1 MKHIKKLIT
10 ERVEKIEQAC
20 FMHSES
26 LSTSFPTL
34 DRYTGGLSP
43 GDLICIGGRPGMGTT
58 SFSCGIAAN
67 VAINNPDKSVV
78 VFVADHQEQ
87 ITARILAAE
96 SSITTDEQREGT
108 LSESGW
114 EFINHAAEKLSGSR
128 LYIDDSVFLY
138 NEFREKLDT
147 VKNLGLVVLD
157 QPTLISG
164 FSDDCVEITAE
175 LKRIAQELAVPIIVT
190 ARLPPSCEQRKNKR
204 PCLADLTEITTGTR
218 FIDVALFLY
227 RENYYKPRFEIP
239 HLAEC
244 IVAKSH
250 SEKGT
255 VYLSWDDSLCRFS
268 TMIITKENEFY
279 E

>member
-1 MKHIKKLIT
+1 MRHIKKLLEKQIT
-10 ERVEKIEQAC
+10 KVEQAC
-20 FMHSES
+20 FVRPDS
-26 LSTSFPTL
+26 LSTMFPVL

-43 GDLICIGGRPGMGTT
+43 GDLICIGGRPGIGTT
-58 SFSCGIAAN
+58 AMALNISAN
-67 VAINNPDKSVV
+67 VATNNPDKSVV
-78 VFVADHQEQ
+78 LFTADNQEQ
-87 ITARILAAE
+87 MTARILAAE
-96 SSITTDEQREGT
+96 TSITTAEQRHGT
-108 LSESGW
+108 ISDSGW
-114 EFINHAAEKLSGSR
+114 EFINHAAEKLAGSR

-147 VKNLGLVVLD
+147 VKNLGLIVLD

-175 LKRIAQELAVPIIVT
+175 LKRIAQEFNVPVIVT
-190 ARLPPSCEQRKNKR
+190 ARLPPSCEHRRNKR
-204 PCLADLTEITTGTR
+204 PRLADLTEITTGTR
-218 FIDVALFLY
+218 FIDTMLFLY

-239 HLAEC
+239 HITEC

-255 VYLSWDDSLCRFS
+255 VYLVWDENLCKFS